1 MLFWILCWR
10 RRLWRS
16 ACVVAEKIHGFCVE
30 RNNLC
35 DQRWSTFIRTLI
47 SSHASLYCHIYDG
60 VITADLHE
68 ALRRNSRQVKRH
80 EEWDVSYA
88 RQRPES
94 KKEKDCGVGNLVQ
107 VYRFFLQLVGHCIS
121 RKPLNKDYLYKGVGQ
136 LYLNKAGSAAMSS
149 PMQEGPVHT
158 WNISSKQLKDVE
170 NTWRI
175 LSTVSQMT
183 TPKSKVRWIKES
195 TLLVGRTKDS

>member
-10 RRLWRS
+10 RRVWRS

-35 DQRWSTFIRTLI
+35 DQRWSTFIRMLI
-47 SSHASLYCHIYDG
+47 FSHASLYCHIYDV

-94 KKEKDCGVGNLVQ
+94 KKEKNCEVGNLVQ
-107 VYRFFLQLVGHCIS
+107 VYRFFLQLVELCIS
-121 RKPLNKDYLYKGVGQ
+121 RKPLNKDYLYVQGRRPAIPEQGRQRSNVQ
-136 LYLNKAGSAAMSS
+136 SDA
-149 PMQEGPVHT
+149 
-158 WNISSKQLKDVE
+158 
-170 NTWRI
+170 
-175 LSTVSQMT
+175 
-183 TPKSKVRWIKES
+183 
-195 TLLVGRTKDS
+195 GRTCTHLKHIIEAIEECGKYLKNLKHDFTNDDF